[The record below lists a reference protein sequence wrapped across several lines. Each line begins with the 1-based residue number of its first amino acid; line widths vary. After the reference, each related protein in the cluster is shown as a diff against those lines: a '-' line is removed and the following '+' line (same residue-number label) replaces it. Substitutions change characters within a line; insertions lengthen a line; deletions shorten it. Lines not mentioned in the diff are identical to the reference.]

1 MHSSGLL
8 GPLLQE
14 GDRYRRGGGGTIRP
28 EGVHSSVD
36 SSDYSHHP
44 GPLRLERKLPVGS
57 LGLEPL
63 AHPFVSE

>member
-28 EGVHSSVD
+28 EGVRSSVN
-36 SSDYSHHP
+36 SSDHSHHP
-44 GPLRLERKLPVGS
+44 GPLAPIEKTARRKSWTGT
-57 LGLEPL
+57 LGTS
-63 AHPFVSE
+63 VCV